1 MKSYNDY
8 VNTNDF
14 EGAVER
20 HETANKRYRDYWWQ
34 CVTEIFTK
42 CAEWAKRYILDP
54 ITQTVKK
61 LVTNR
66 SKIDLKELS
75 TLPQGNYLYIIT
87 LIDKDNSRV
96 WDKIGTTNNLYR
108 RMKEHLYNKS
118 YKQAGVKDIVIKQ
131 FFDISNYTFDVT
143 ELESKIR
150 TYLRK
155 KLGDNNYLKNDRFTC
170 EIDIQDLETKIP
182 QCLEK
187 LQEAEIA

>member
-20 HETANKRYRDYWWQ
+20 HETANKRYRNYWWH
-34 CVTEIFTK
+34 CVTEIFER

-61 LVTNR
+61 FVTNR
-66 SKIDLKELS
+66 SKITLKELS

-118 YKQAGVKDIVIKQ
+118 YKQAGVNNIIVKQ
-131 FFDISNYTFDVT
+131 FFDISKYTFDVT

-187 LQEAEIA
+187 LQEAEIV